1 MFARRREADFFSF
14 VGFLLLE
21 LVEVWDGGLRTIK
34 ILRYLQQMDRS
45 VFEEKGGGNFVC
57 APKKKEAKF

>member
-1 MFARRREADFFSF
+1 LF
-14 VGFLLLE
+14 VGLLLLE

-45 VFEEKGGGNFVC
+45 MFEEKGGGNFVC